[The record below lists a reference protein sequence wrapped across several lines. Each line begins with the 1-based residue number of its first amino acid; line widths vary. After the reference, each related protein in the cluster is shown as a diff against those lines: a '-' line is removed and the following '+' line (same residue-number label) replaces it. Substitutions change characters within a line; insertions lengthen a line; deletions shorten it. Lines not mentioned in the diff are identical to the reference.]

1 MIILG
6 INDCPG
12 LRSLIRN
19 LKEILNVGDKGD
31 MGTRA
36 GIRIIEEGS
45 GKKAKER
52 KGGKCPVCGADGG
65 KYKCEKCGW
74 SVEELGPDFSTSLK
88 DPFYTF
94 MHARLSYADMKKRS
108 KNLQELV
115 SSLITNNRRFSE
127 LVEAMGNEIQRL
139 RVEAGKKYVYRYEQ
153 GGWEEIGRAEGGKL
167 HLKKKGI
174 TVDDINKQLREIMRL
189 LEKYKK

>member
-1 MIILG
+1 
-6 INDCPG
+6 
-12 LRSLIRN
+12 
-19 LKEILNVGDKGD
+19 

-36 GIRIIEEGS
+36 GIKLIEEGS
-45 GKKAKER
+45 GKKAKGK
-52 KGGKCPVCGADGG
+52 KGGKCPVCGAPGG

-115 SSLITNNRRFSE
+115 SSLIANNRRFSE

-153 GGWEEIGRAEGGKL
+153 GGWGEIGRAAGERL